1 MRHRVSGK
9 TFGRSS
15 SHRKAMFRN
24 MAKSLLT
31 HERITTTETKAKELR
46 KFADRLIT
54 MALQND
60 LHSRRLAY
68 RVLESHSLV
77 QKLFDEIGPRFSGMG
92 GGYTRIVKL
101 AMPRRGDCAPMAVI
115 ELAADRGKGAK
126 AVKTEEAVAEAPKTE
141 TPAAEEAKA

>member
-1 MRHRVSGK
+1 MRHNVSGK
-9 TFGRSS
+9 KFGKSS

-31 HERITTTETKAKELR
+31 HERITTTEIKAKELR

-54 MALQND
+54 WALEND

-68 RVLESHSLV
+68 RVLESHTLV

-101 AMPRRGDCAPMAVI
+101 ALPRRGDCAPMAVI
-115 ELAADRGKGAK
+115 ELATDRGAK
-126 AVKTEEAVAEAPKTE
+126 AGKPAQSAEQS
-141 TPAAEEAKA
+141 PAASSKASKAE